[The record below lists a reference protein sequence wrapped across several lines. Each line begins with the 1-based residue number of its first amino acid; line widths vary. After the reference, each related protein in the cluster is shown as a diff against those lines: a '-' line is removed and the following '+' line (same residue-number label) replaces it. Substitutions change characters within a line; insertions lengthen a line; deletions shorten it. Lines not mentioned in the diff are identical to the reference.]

1 MILQSK
7 NLLSYLYL
15 LIPLFLITGPAIPDI
30 VITLGV
36 LFGIFYIV
44 YQKEYQNFLKLNLFR
59 ISIIFWV
66 SLILISFFSYN
77 KINSFQ
83 DSIIFIR
90 FLLIPFFCYF
100 IFFKNKK
107 FFERLLL
114 IIFVLVVFVCIDT
127 LYQFMNYS
135 SKDGFGEDLLRFKSN
150 WYGRLTGPFGD
161 ELIPGSYV
169 SKFGLCG
176 FVFLISI
183 KKLESNI
190 IIQSLYL
197 SFIILICYI
206 SGERMAFATFSLSLL
221 VLIIFLDEFR
231 KSILL
236 SIIIGAIFIF
246 LVAYLH
252 PFYNDF
258 VVIESTQYHQGQKIE
273 KFYQCENDIDIEKV
287 CSRIIN
293 IQPNFFEVIKNFSTS
308 AYGEIYMLSYN
319 MFLDNPITG
328 IGINNFK
335 YLCEIDVLY
344 KKLMVNYNCASHPH
358 NIYIQW
364 LTEGGIIV
372 FIFFIVYLYYIVKFI
387 INNTGEKK
395 YKIISLVIIFSMFWP
410 IMSTGSL
417 IKNWY
422 GITTFFI
429 IGICLCLSKFKN
441 NYQN

>member
-15 LIPLFLITGPAIPDI
+15 LIPLLLITGPALPDI
-30 VITLGV
+30 VISLGV
-36 LFGIFYIV
+36 LFGIFYVI
-44 YQKEYQNFLKLNLFR
+44 YQREYENLIKLNLFR
-59 ISIIFWV
+59 ISITFWI

-77 KINSFQ
+77 KTNSFQ
-83 DSIIFIR
+83 DSLIFIR
-90 FLLIPFFCYF
+90 FLLIPFACYF
-100 IFFKNKK
+100 VFFKNKK
-107 FFERLLL
+107 FLDRLLL
-114 IIFVLVVFVCIDT
+114 IIFVLVVFVSIDT

-135 SKDGFGEDLLRFKSN
+135 SKNGFGDDLLGFKSN

-161 ELIPGSYV
+161 ELIPGSYI
-169 SKFGLCG
+169 SKLGLCG

-183 KKLESNI
+183 KKMKNNI
-190 IIQSLYL
+190 IIHSLYL
-197 SFIILICYI
+197 SLIILVCYV
-206 SGERMAFATFSLSLL
+206 SGERMAFATFSLSLV
-221 VLIIFLDEFR
+221 VLIFFLDEFR

-246 LVAYLH
+246 LAVYLH

-258 VVIESTQYHQGQKIE
+258 IVIESTQYHQGQKIE
-273 KFYQCENDIDIEKV
+273 KFYQCEDDIEKL

-293 IQPNFFEVIKNFSTS
+293 VQPSFFEVIKNFSTS
-308 AYGEIYMLSYN
+308 AYGEIYKLSYN

-335 YLCEIDVLY
+335 YLCDYDEHY
-344 KKLMVNYNCASHPH
+344 KKLMVNYDCASHPH

-364 LTEGGIIV
+364 LTEGGMIV
-372 FIFFIVYLYYIVKFI
+372 FIFFILYLYFIVKFI
-387 INNTGEKK
+387 FNNTGEKK
-395 YKIISLVIIFSMFWP
+395 YKIISLIIILSMFWP

-422 GITTFFI
+422 GIITFFI

>member
-7 NLLSYLYL
+7 NLFSYLYL
-15 LIPLFLITGPAIPDI
+15 LIPFFLITGPAIPDI
-30 VITLGV
+30 VVTLGV
-36 LFGIFYIV
+36 LYGIFYIL
-44 YQKEYQNFLKLNLFR
+44 YQKEYGSFIKLSLFR
-59 ISIIFWV
+59 ITIIFWL

-77 KINSFQ
+77 KTYSFQ
-83 DSIIFIR
+83 DSLIFIR

-100 IFFKNKK
+100 VFFKEKK
-107 FFERLLL
+107 LFERLLL
-114 IIFVLVVFVCIDT
+114 VLFVIVLFVSIDT
-127 LYQFMNYS
+127 LYQFINYTT
-135 SKDGFGEDLLRFKSN
+135 KDGFKEDLLGFKSN

-161 ELIPGSYV
+161 ELIPGSYL
-169 SKFGLCG
+169 SKFGLFG

-183 KKLESNI
+183 KKLEKNI

-197 SFIILICYI
+197 SIIILVCYI
-206 SGERMAFATFSLSLL
+206 SGERMAFATFALSLL
-221 VLIIFLDEFR
+221 LLFIFLDGFR
-231 KSILL
+231 KSIIL
-236 SIIIGAIFIF
+236 SILIGALFIF
-246 LVAYLH
+246 LAIYLH

-258 VVIESTQYHQGQKIE
+258 NVIESTQYHQGQKVE
-273 KFYQCENDIDIEKV
+273 KFFKCENDTEKI
-287 CSRIIN
+287 CSKIIN
-293 IQPNFFEVIKNFSTS
+293 IQPNFFEIIKNFSTS

-358 NIYIQW
+358 NVYIQW
-364 LTEGGIIV
+364 LTEGGMIV
-372 FIFFIVYLYYIVKFI
+372 FISFIVYLYYIVKFI

-422 GITTFFI
+422 GIITFFI
-429 IGICLCLSKFKN
+429 IGICLCLSKFRN